1 MKDYRYEGVYNSN
14 EWEDSKEWRARRLQF
29 LWDFRLYFCKEYMDM
44 KMFEEKNQFYSINDD
59 EVSRL
64 AAKYDS
70 YSDGE
75 LERYKTISIEKLSE
89 EYDRLKDLKNC
100 DRKQFFMKNNSNL
113 YCFITQHKLEEL
125 EDYKMNR

>member
-1 MKDYRYEGVYNSN
+1 MKDYRYEGVYSKR

-29 LWDFRLYFCKEYMDM
+29 LWDFRLYFTKEYTDL
-44 KMFEEKNQFYSINDD
+44 KMFEEKNEFYSINDY

-64 AAKYDS
+64 AAKHDS

-75 LERYKTISIEKLSE
+75 LEKYKTINIEKLAE
-89 EYDRLKDLKNC
+89 EYDRLKDLKKC
-100 DRKQFFMKNNSNL
+100 DRKQFFMKKNSNL